1 MAVLDIAIAPPSTIA
16 PCQPNCHDVA
26 LKEKIHNISAWPSS
40 APTMVN
46 STCDKPRPNTSERML
61 RSLGRLNSSPMTNI
75 RNTTPNS
82 ARYLMLAVSLASAS
96 AFGPISTPTT
106 R

>member
-1 MAVLDIAIAPPSTIA
+1 MAVELIAIDAPSTSA
-16 PCQPNCHDVA
+16 PCQPSSQLRPSIENPA
-26 LKEKIHNISAWPSS
+26 TSS
-40 APTMVN
+40 ALPSTAPPMV
-46 STCDKPRPNTSERML
+46 STTCIRPRPNTAVLSA

-82 ARYLMLAVSLASAS
+82 ARYSMLAESCAKAK
-96 AFGPISTPTT
+96 AFGPISTPTA